1 MISTNAD
8 NDLQIFL
15 YLADTITKYGCSI
28 CQTVITY
35 QQKVKNI
42 AGGQKASEEIYKLQE
57 YQFTIII
64 VGMIIVLVVNF
75 VTDIC
80 TVVII
85 RLFGR
90 TTCPNA

>member
-8 NDLQIFL
+8 NDLHISL
-15 YLADTITKYGCSI
+15 YTHAKYSCV
-28 CQTVITY
+28 CQTKIVKY
-35 QQKVKNI
+35 QLKAKTI
-42 AGGQKASEEIYKLQE
+42 ATGRKASEEIYE

-80 TVVII
+80 TVLII

>member
-1 MISTNAD
+1 MNYILKA
-8 NDLQIFL
+8 
-15 YLADTITKYGCSI
+15 
-28 CQTVITY
+28 
-35 QQKVKNI
+35 KNI
-42 AGGQKASEEIYKLQE
+42 AGGQKVSEDIYELYE

-64 VGMIIVLVVNF
+64 VGMIVVLVVNF

-80 TVVII
+80 TVLII